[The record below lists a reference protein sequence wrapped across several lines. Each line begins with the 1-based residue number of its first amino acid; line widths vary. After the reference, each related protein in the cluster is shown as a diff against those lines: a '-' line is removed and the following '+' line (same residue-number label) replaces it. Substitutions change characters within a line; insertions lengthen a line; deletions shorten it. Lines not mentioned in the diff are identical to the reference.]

1 MEDTPMMNRTNTITK
16 VVRDVLMLRVK
27 VWVILVFT
35 ISTVDAF
42 GPMSL
47 MFSRIRSKIT
57 IVALIEYPTIV
68 SRQAIAVEPTDHF
81 ARA

>member
-1 MEDTPMMNRTNTITK
+1 MIPAINGSANSRMEDTPMMNRTNTMTK

-42 GPMSL
+42 GHMSL

-57 IVALIEYPTIV
+57 IVALIE
-68 SRQAIAVEPTDHF
+68 
-81 ARA
+81 